1 MNMITIFCVSALILA
16 CQISARPQDAN
27 AAAAAAPATGEK
39 SANITLLKND
49 VKPLDGQGSYSYDI
63 ELSDGTKLV
72 QSGHTEAPGMGE
84 TESSIIIEGSYSYV
98 APDGKQISITY
109 IADKNGFQPKGDAI
123 PTVGNSTSSDS
134 AAAAAPASPPAAA
147 PAPAA
152 AEAPAAAD
160 APAAVESD
168 AAAHSFFF

>member
-27 AAAAAAPATGEK
+27 AAAAPAAGEK
-39 SANITLLKND
+39 AAANITLLKNE

-72 QSGHTEAPGMGE
+72 QSGHTEAPAMGE
-84 TESSIIIEGSYSYV
+84 TEPSIIIEGSYSYV

-123 PTVGNSTSSDS
+123 PTVGNSTASAPPAPVAD
-134 AAAAAPASPPAAA
+134 AAAAVPPPAAA
-147 PAPAA
+147 PVAS
-152 AEAPAAAD
+152 EAPAAAD
-160 APAAVESD
+160 TPVAASD